1 MAAYIL
7 VSFLPLLV
15 GCFFKD
21 VNIDK
26 KQKKYFLII
35 TGIAMVLFLGL
46 RDKHIGSGDTYS
58 YFGLFE
64 AAISKST
71 WHGFTSYLSRYMP
84 AFKEKE
90 VGFQIFV
97 WLLSR
102 VTSNGQAIIAVTAFI
117 YIASLMRYIYHNSDD
132 VVLSIIMYITLG
144 LMFFEMQGM
153 RQSIAMSICLLSYES
168 LKKNKFV
175 PFVLWVILACFFH
188 KTAIVFF
195 VLWLFRKFT
204 INQKHLFYFSLLGV
218 SVIVFCNTI
227 IRVAN
232 DFFDMNYGKAVDG
245 GGFVATSIYIL
256 TIIFVYTFVPRDKMD
271 QKFSLAFY
279 MMLLGFVCYIVR
291 YFGAQASERIS
302 FYFMFAQLIV
312 LPNAICSMSNDR
324 EKAITKMIV
333 VLLSIALMI
342 YRLSGSE
349 LVPYLFYWQS

>member
-15 GCFFKD
+15 SCFFKD
-21 VNIDK
+21 FNIDK
-26 KQKKYFLII
+26 RQKKYFLII
-35 TGIAMVLFLGL
+35 SGIALVLFLGL
-46 RDKHIGSGDTYS
+46 RDKHLGSTDTIVY
-58 YFGLFE
+58 YAFFE
-64 AAISKST
+64 NASSQPT
-71 WHGFTSYLSRYMP
+71 WNAFYLHSGFE
-84 AFKEKE
+84 EKE
-90 VGFQIFV
+90 IGFRIFV

-102 VTSNGQAIIAVTAFI
+102 VTSNGQAIIVVAAFI

-132 VVLSIIMYITLG
+132 IVLSVVMYITLG

-153 RQSIAMSICLLSYES
+153 RQSIAMSICLLSYEN

-175 PFVLWVILACFFH
+175 PFAFWVILACFFH
-188 KTAIVFF
+188 KTAIVFS

-204 INQKHLFYFSLLGV
+204 INQKHLFHFSILGV
-218 SVIVFCNTI
+218 AVLVFCNTI
-227 IRVAN
+227 ISVAN
-232 DFFDMNYGKAVDG
+232 DFFDMDYNKAVEA

-256 TIIFVYTFVPRDKMD
+256 TIIFVYTFVPRDRMD

-312 LPNAICSMSNDR
+312 LPNAICSMSDDR
-324 EKAITKMIV
+324 EKAVTKMIV

-349 LVPYLFYWQS
+349 LVPYSLFWK